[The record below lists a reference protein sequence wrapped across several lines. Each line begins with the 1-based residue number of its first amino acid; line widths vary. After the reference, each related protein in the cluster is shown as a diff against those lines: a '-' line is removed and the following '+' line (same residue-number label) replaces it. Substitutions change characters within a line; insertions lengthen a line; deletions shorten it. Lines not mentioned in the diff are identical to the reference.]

1 MRDFFSGK
9 GPGADLLLV
18 LLSVFLVLGGTEM
31 ALALFYPID
40 YLRVPGKAPE
50 DLFQEVLHQPSSV
63 PGLSFELAPNRQ
75 KKYEGVWIRTNSLG
89 MRDSEPAPV
98 EDDSAS
104 RIVVLGDSFTFGYRV
119 DADSIYPSVLESR
132 LNEES
137 TEKRLEVL
145 NMGVSGY
152 NTQDGARV
160 LEHKGLL
167 WQPDLVIVGYVL
179 NDPETLPLQPL
190 NGYFQ
195 QPASWYRT
203 NLGRLLAK
211 AWRDLEVQ
219 LWGGGDYYR
228 YLHAPGRQNWD
239 SVVLA
244 LDDIRTLAESQQ
256 VPVLVVIFPD
266 MRRRRWTDYPYA
278 DLHDQVA
285 EVSRERGFAV
295 IDLLDRFSEH
305 TPRSMR
311 VRHGDPH
318 PSPLGHEVAAEA
330 IYEWIASELPETG
343 TSR

>member
-1 MRDFFSGK
+1 MRDFFSGR
-9 GPGADLLLV
+9 GRGADLLLV
-18 LLSVFLVLGGTEM
+18 VLSVFLVFGGTEV
-31 ALALFYPID
+31 ALGLFYPID
-40 YLRVPGKAPE
+40 YLRVPEKAPD
-50 DLFQEVLHQPSSV
+50 DLFREVLHQSSSV

-75 KKYEGVWIRTNSLG
+75 KKHEGVWIRTNSLG
-89 MRDSEPAPV
+89 MRDSEPVPV

-119 DADSIYPSVLESR
+119 DADSIYPSILESR
-132 LNEES
+132 LNEEPA
-137 TEKRLEVL
+137 KQRVEVL

-195 QPASWYRT
+195 QPSIWQRT

-211 AWRDLEVQ
+211 ARRGLEVQ

-228 YLHAPGRQNWD
+228 YLHAPGHENWD
-239 SVVLA
+239 SLVLA
-244 LDDIRTLAESQQ
+244 FDDIRTLAESHQ

-266 MRRRRWTDYPYA
+266 MQKRRWTDYPYV

-285 EVSRERGFAV
+285 EISRAQGFAV

-305 TPRSMR
+305 TPRAMR

-318 PSPLGHEVAAEA
+318 PSPFGHEVAAEA
-330 IYEWIASELPETG
+330 IYDWIAGELPLAEA
-343 TSR
+343 SR